1 MSYQIITDSCCNFTE
16 DVYTAMNVVSVPLS
30 VMWGGR
36 IHGHFS
42 NQEAL
47 QEFYR
52 QMRSGLAASTSALNP
67 DNWLQAM
74 EPWLRNG
81 RDLLVLA
88 VSSGVSGT
96 YQSAVIAA
104 RELMEQ
110 YPDRVIKV
118 VDSLSGSLGEGL
130 LLWHACRLRDA
141 GQTLQQVAA
150 WLENH
155 CGRVCH
161 WVTVNDLSHLKRS
174 GRLSSAAAMVGTML
188 DIKPIIRVTEEG
200 KLVSTGTI
208 RGRKAS
214 IRALAKRF
222 AESRCPE
229 EEDLVTIAH
238 GDCPEDA
245 KVLETILRE
254 EYGVRQIHT
263 GYVGPVLGTHTG
275 PGVLGLFHMGIKR

>member
-1 MSYQIITDSCCNFTE
+1 MSYQIITDSCCDFTE

-42 NQEAL
+42 NKEAL

-96 YQSAVIAA
+96 YQSAMIAA

-130 LLWHACRLRDA
+130 LLWYACRLRDA

-155 CGRVCH
+155 CCRVCH

-174 GRLSSAAAMVGTML
+174 GRLSSTAALVGTML
-188 DIKPIIRVTEEG
+188 DIKPIICVTEEG
-200 KLVSTGTI
+200 KLVSAGKI

-245 KVLETILRE
+245 KTLETILRE
-254 EYGVRQIHT
+254 EYGVKQIHT

>member
-1 MSYQIITDSCCNFTE
+1 MSYQIITDSCCDFTE
-16 DVYTAMNVVSVPLS
+16 DAYTAMNVVSVPLS

-42 NQEAL
+42 NKEAL
-47 QEFYR
+47 QAFYR
-52 QMRSGLAASTSALNP
+52 QMGSGLAASTSALNP

-150 WLENH
+150 WLEAH

-188 DIKPIIRVTEEG
+188 DIKPIIQVSEEG
-200 KLVSTGTI
+200 KLVSNRKI

-229 EEDLVTIAH
+229 EEELVTIAH

-245 KVLETILRE
+245 KILETILRE

-263 GYVGPVLGTHTG
+263 GYVGPILGAHTG
-275 PGVLGLFHMGIKR
+275 PGVLGLFHMGVKR

>member
-1 MSYQIITDSCCNFTE
+1 MSYQIITDSCCDFTE

-47 QEFYR
+47 QAFYR
-52 QMRSGLAASTSALNP
+52 QMRSGLTASTSALNP

-174 GRLSSAAAMVGTML
+174 GRLSSAAALVGTML
-188 DIKPIIRVTEEG
+188 NIKPIIRVTEEG

>member
-1 MSYQIITDSCCNFTE
+1 MSYQIITDSCCDFTE

-47 QEFYR
+47 QAFYR
-52 QMRSGLAASTSALNP
+52 QMRSGLTASTSALNP

-174 GRLSSAAAMVGTML
+174 GRLSSAAALVGTML
-188 DIKPIIRVTEEG
+188 NIKPIIRVTGEG

>member
-1 MSYQIITDSCCNFTE
+1 MSYQIITDSCCDFTE

-47 QEFYR
+47 QAFYR

-74 EPWLRNG
+74 EPWLRCG

-141 GQTLQQVAA
+141 GQPLQQVAA

-155 CGRVCH
+155 CGRICH

-188 DIKPIIRVTEEG
+188 DIKPIIQVSEEG
-200 KLVSTGTI
+200 KLVSAGKI

-245 KVLETILRE
+245 KILETILRE

-263 GYVGPVLGTHTG
+263 GYVGPILGAHTG
-275 PGVLGLFHMGIKR
+275 PGVLGLFHMGVKR

>member
-1 MSYQIITDSCCNFTE
+1 MSYQIITDSCCDFTE

-47 QEFYR
+47 QAFYR
-52 QMRSGLAASTSALNP
+52 QMRSGLTASTSALNP

-141 GQTLQQVAA
+141 GQTLQQVTA
-150 WLENH
+150 WLDEH

-200 KLVSTGTI
+200 KLVSTGKI

-263 GYVGPVLGTHTG
+263 GYVGPILGAHTG